1 MKKLFLVF
9 ISSVSFSVAHADT
22 KTIYLSEESVA
33 QILVGPTGTVL
44 SFPAPPSQ
52 ILLSSRAF
60 RIEKVESDVAL
71 TPLAPGA
78 RANLYAY
85 VFGRRFNFKIQA
97 ASTSPALYIVR
108 DEEELRFKKK
118 GASNGA
124 IKRKR

>member
-60 RIEKVESDVAL
+60 RIGKVESDVA
-71 TPLAPGA
+71 
-78 RANLYAY
+78 RNH
-85 VFGRRFNFKIQA
+85 FGENM
-97 ASTSPALYIVR
+97 
-108 DEEELRFKKK
+108 E
-118 GASNGA
+118 
-124 IKRKR
+124 